1 MVLESFEIVF
11 VIKTK
16 QEVLRK
22 SVVPKYWGRGS
33 RRRQSTR
40 EWDLATARIQIS
52 PAPNA
57 GVHPK

>member
-22 SVVPKYWGRGS
+22 SVVPKYW
-33 RRRQSTR
+33 
-40 EWDLATARIQIS
+40 EK
-52 PAPNA
+52 N
-57 GVHPK
+57 